1 MTWWNDLLE
10 TGGEI
15 VGGAIDVAGD
25 LGSEWINAKVDNEA
39 DRVSSANPDENRAN
53 ENNYQQPNGDT
64 VQTGTGAGG
73 FNISKDMA
81 IAAGVA
87 VAICGVL
94 YVVTKKGS
102 K

>member
-1 MTWWNDLLE
+1 MDWWNDLLE
-10 TGGEI
+10 TGGEL
-15 VGGAIDVAGD
+15 VGGAIDAVGELGD
-25 LGSEWINAKVDNEA
+25 NWLNAKVDQEA

-53 ENNYQQPNGDT
+53 ENNYQQPNGEP
-64 VQTGTGAGG
+64 VQSGGAGG
-73 FNISKDMA
+73 FTISKDMA

-94 YVVTKKGS
+94 YVATKGK